1 MSGPALSRRGLFG
14 AGVRRALDARL
25 GELEPPTPA
34 AAGPPRQVD
43 SPSGLEGDLL
53 PVAELMVEL
62 AGIGPGQSVL
72 TIALDNDALTTAAAS
87 RGAAVTSAAAVR
99 AEWADRSFDAALGS
113 FVATSHPS
121 PRLIAD
127 GLTRVVRPGAP
138 IVLASL
144 PDQPWA
150 RYETAHRHFFDF
162 PELDVQEHMLRESGT
177 RYALVFCR
185 RP

>member
-1 MSGPALSRRGLFG
+1 VSSPAFSRRGLFG
-14 AGVRRALDARL
+14 AGVRRALEARL
-25 GELEPPTPA
+25 GELEPAAPA
-34 AAGPPRQVD
+34 AHPRPRQAD
-43 SPSGLEGDLL
+43 PPPGLEGDLL

-62 AGIGPGQSVL
+62 AGVRAGQSVL
-72 TIALDNDALTTAAAS
+72 TVALEDDALTTAAAS
-87 RGAAVTSAAAVR
+87 RGAAVASAEAVR